1 MYNRIYFQHQ
11 IIWDFYCF
19 RISNIFFYSNSFY
32 NFKCIHN
39 IYKLTPIRSANL
51 KETISRQYNLNIVE
65 SGLKYHNPSPNLM
78 LKVYTIIHFI
88 DGKEMKN
95 KWSFG
100 FEHAATEWSP
110 TSDRNIFVRYNYF
123 ILNVFKLFIY
133 LFI

>member
-1 MYNRIYFQHQ
+1 
-11 IIWDFYCF
+11 
-19 RISNIFFYSNSFY
+19 
-32 NFKCIHN
+32 
-39 IYKLTPIRSANL
+39 
-51 KETISRQYNLNIVE
+51 
-65 SGLKYHNPSPNLM
+65 M

-133 LFI
+133 LFIYLKKSVWAKLTICMKYLLYVENNFLLASFYSDHEKRK

>member
-1 MYNRIYFQHQ
+1 MDTFKIVKW
-11 IIWDFYCF
+11 IWIKKDI
-19 RISNIFFYSNSFY
+19 RNAKAIKISN
-32 NFKCIHN
+32 
-39 IYKLTPIRSANL
+39 
-51 KETISRQYNLNIVE
+51 
-65 SGLKYHNPSPNLM
+65 NLM